1 VFQLDERASAETV
14 LAVHRSRGPGSEVRH
29 RAYEEDFPLQ
39 AFQAEEPIRY
49 DAPPFRVGHKFAQ
62 ALTKAIKKVGVKK
75 VEKSNYAPPPR
86 ALLDALAQLKV

>member
-1 VFQLDERASAETV
+1 MGRTRRIAQF
-14 LAVHRSRGPGSEVRH
+14 
-29 RAYEEDFPLQ
+29 Q

-49 DAPPFRVGHKFAQ
+49 DAPPFKAGHKFAQ

-75 VEKSNYAPPPR
+75 VLSDNAPPPR